1 MANHIRQQIRDAVKT
16 ALTGLSTTGAN
27 VFDSR
32 VYELNDSELPA
43 LRIFTNGED
52 MQIDSIGFSRLIDRR
67 LELVIEACVKQ
78 NGAFDDTLDTILKE
92 VEVAIAANQG
102 AGGAKWIQL
111 QKIEIELGG
120 EGEKPVGLGRMTF
133 QVPYLTALGA
143 PDVAL

>member
-1 MANHIRQQIRDAVKT
+1 MNHIRQQIRDAVKT

-32 VYELNDSELPA
+32 VYELNDAELPA

-52 MQIDSIGFSRLIDRR
+52 VEIESMGLSRLHKRT
-67 LELVIEACVKQ
+67 LELVVEACVKQ
-78 NGAFDDTLDTILKE
+78 NGVFDDTLDAIIKE
-92 VEVAIAANQG
+92 IEVALAANQG

-111 QKIEIELGG
+111 QKIEVELAG
-120 EGEKPVGLGRMTF
+120 EGEKPAGVGRMTF
-133 QVPYLTALGA
+133 QVPYITALGA